1 MSSPDPHKLR
11 VPRHPL
17 TPERLRL
24 DREVELRET
33 LEKSPEIRSW
43 LEEQGE
49 SIRELQWVARR
60 HYLASS
66 VRVTPR
72 ISPQLASRFDA
83 VRQILGTRFHAEL
96 YVEHC
101 AEIKASCIGMPDGS
115 LVVTMTAGAAEKLD
129 AHEQLFL
136 IGHELGHFLLD
147 HHELPVGVML
157 SHSDAGEGALSPRLA
172 LQLLAWSRCSEIS
185 ADRFGLICC
194 QDEAVVARAF
204 MKLASGLP
212 SGMLGTSEDY
222 LDQLDEW
229 MERRGESEGW
239 FATHPLHAIR
249 IHAAQSFWR
258 STHVS
263 DLFGAAVAGPTP
275 MRADQADAHARQ
287 MLAAMDPDPSALSD
301 EDDHGLLDAFL
312 AYAGVHLVA
321 CDGEIDPRELPVL
334 LSMAS
339 EARVRQAIGLLQSDD
354 PQALASHV
362 AGLCERLLHETSDIT
377 HCRLLV
383 QLLVLAYVDGHVA
396 AEELELLRN
405 LAAAL
410 KVEPMMVD
418 ILVDR
423 LQHGEEPV
431 F

>member
-1 MSSPDPHKLR
+1 MSSPDQRRLR
-11 VPRHPL
+11 VPQRPL
-17 TPERLRL
+17 APERLRL
-24 DREVELRET
+24 GREVELRET
-33 LEKSPEIRSW
+33 LGKSSEIRSW

-49 SIRELQWVARR
+49 SIRELQMVARR
-60 HYLASS
+60 HHLASS

-72 ISPQLASRFDA
+72 ISPQLAKRFDA
-83 VRQILGTRFHAEL
+83 VRRILGTQFHAEL
-96 YVEHC
+96 YVEHS
-101 AEIKASCIGMPDGS
+101 ADIKASCVGIPDGS
-115 LVVTMTAGAAEKLD
+115 LVVTMTAGAAEKLE
-129 AHEQLFL
+129 ALEQLFL

-157 SHSDAGEGALSPRLA
+157 AHDDAGESAFTPRVA
-172 LQLLAWSRCSEIS
+172 LQLLAWSRCCEIS

-194 QDEAVVARAF
+194 QNEGVVARTF

-229 MERRGESEGW
+229 IEHRGESEGW
-239 FATHPLHAIR
+239 FSTHPLHAIR

-263 DLFGAAVAGPTP
+263 DLFGEAIAAPTR
-275 MRADQADAHARQ
+275 MCADEADAHARR
-287 MLAAMDPDPSALSD
+287 MLAAMDPDPSTLE
-301 EDDHGLLDAFL
+301 EDDNHDLLDAFL
-312 AYAGVHLVA
+312 ACAGVHIVA

-339 EARVRQAIGLLQSDD
+339 EARVSQAIGVLQSDD
-354 PQALASHV
+354 PHALVSQIA
-362 AGLCERLLHETSDIT
+362 ALCERLLQETDDAT
-377 HCRLLV
+377 HCRLLL

-396 AEELELLRN
+396 TEELELLRD

-410 KVEPMMVD
+410 KVAPMTVD